1 MIYIENKKWGKKM
14 VVGFFNRPVSELEM
28 AHLSD
33 MVEDSVDFAAID
45 LQDIFDGG
53 LYLDQLS
60 RPYSLDDFL
69 RIAELIILH
78 TDLEIEITH
87 ISEGDFYTTYD
98 DEPSSNV
105 MCTYTIK
112 TKDNNILITY
122 RGDYP
127 TDENYNEW
135 VNKRKGYF
143 YGEDKEDL

>member
-1 MIYIENKKWGKKM
+1 M
-14 VVGFFNRPVSELEM
+14 VVGFFNRPVSKLEM
-28 AHLSD
+28 ARLSD
-33 MVEDSVDFAAID
+33 MVEDLVDFAAID
-45 LQDIFDGG
+45 LEDIFDGG

-69 RIAELIILH
+69 RIAELIILY

-87 ISEGDFYTTYD
+87 ISENDFYTTYD
-98 DEPSSNV
+98 GEPSSNV
-105 MCTYTIK
+105 MRTYTIK

-127 TDENYNEW
+127 TDENYDEW
-135 VNKRKGYF
+135 VSKHEGYF